1 MRQLAPVFPVQWI
14 TGEQHIAPH
23 RIGCVGAQ
31 GLTHRCECEPSVAL
45 LSEDA
50 AAGEQSHESIR
61 RVWIR
66 VDGRG
71 DRIGGLR
78 TVAERFDDAQ
88 LGRRIN
94 ALRNPG
100 RRNQVED

>member
-1 MRQLAPVFPVQWI
+1 M
-14 TGEQHIAPH
+14 G
-23 RIGCVGAQ
+23 VGAPN
-31 GLTHRCECEPSVAL
+31 LTHRCECEPSVAL
-45 LSEDA
+45 SSEDA
-50 AAGEQSHESIR
+50 AAGEQSHESIH

-88 LGRRIN
+88 LGRGID
-94 ALRNPG
+94 ALCSPG
-100 RRNQVED
+100 RRNQVEG